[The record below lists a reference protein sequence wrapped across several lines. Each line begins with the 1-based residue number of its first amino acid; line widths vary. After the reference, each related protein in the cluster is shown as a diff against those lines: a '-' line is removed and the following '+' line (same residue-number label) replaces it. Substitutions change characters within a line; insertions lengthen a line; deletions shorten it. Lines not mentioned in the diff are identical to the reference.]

1 MHELID
7 RELYSAIEYAKN
19 IDEATGRSIIEQFQT
34 DQPVLAQTI
43 FSLFPTMISA
53 QNQDMAHLF
62 MDLCF
67 DVICI
72 YQHAFGDMPTQ
83 NEEWLKKQAALME
96 AELQSFLKKNKMS
109 AKGKAKLQDP
119 LYQQSTGEVA
129 QTRMVK
135 FTNDSIDAYAAEIP
149 NSTPS
154 IKMTETMMFAVI
166 RMFNKLYSQEVIII
180 GRVH

>member
-7 RELYSAIEYAKN
+7 RELYNAIEYAKN

-43 FSLFPTMISA
+43 FTLFPTMISA
-53 QNQDMAHLF
+53 ESQDMAYLF

-72 YQHAFGDMPTQ
+72 YQYAFGDMPVQ

-96 AELQSFLKKNKMS
+96 AELQPFLKKNKMS
-109 AKGKAKLQDP
+109 AKAKAKLQDP

-129 QTRMVK
+129 QTGLVK
-135 FTNDSIDAYAAEIP
+135 FMNDSVGAYAAEIP
-149 NSTPS
+149 NSAPS

-166 RMFNKLYSQEVIII
+166 RIFSKLYSQELIIK